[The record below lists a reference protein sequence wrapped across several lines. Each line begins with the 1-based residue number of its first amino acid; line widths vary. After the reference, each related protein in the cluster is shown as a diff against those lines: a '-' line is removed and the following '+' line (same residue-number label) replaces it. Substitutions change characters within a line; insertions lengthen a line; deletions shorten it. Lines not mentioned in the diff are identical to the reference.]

1 MLARPTSSLMLF
13 SSNTWLLA
21 TALFFRYIAE
31 FAPAVML
38 VAAVVVLPLSLY
50 RDIVVALVFFPV
62 VAAFLSVK
70 C

>member
-13 SSNTWLLA
+13 SSSTWLLA
-21 TALFFRYIAE
+21 TALFFLYIAE
-31 FAPAVML
+31 FAPAVKV
-38 VAAVVVLPLSLY
+38 VAAVVVLPRSFY
-50 RDIVVALVFFPV
+50 RDIVVALVFLPN

>member
-13 SSNTWLLA
+13 SSCTWLRA
-21 TALFFRYIAE
+21 TALFFLYIAE
-31 FAPAVML
+31 FASAVMV
-38 VAAVVVLPLSLY
+38 VAAVVVLPRSLY
-50 RDIVVALVFFPV
+50 RDIVVALIFLPV